1 MLLHNDEQSL
11 IFVDQNDTTKVYN
24 FDLNA
29 GKIVDQFRLNKGQS
43 VIQLATEFKNAQTT
57 AS

>member
-1 MLLHNDEQSL
+1 MLLHNEEQSL
-11 IFVDQNDTTKVYN
+11 LFVDQNDTTKVCN

-29 GKIVDQFRLNKGQS
+29 GKIVDEFRLNKGQS
-43 VIQLATEFKNAQTT
+43 VLQLANEFKNSQTT

>member
-1 MLLHNDEQSL
+1 LL
-11 IFVDQNDTTKVYN
+11 FVDQNDATKVCN

-29 GKIVDQFRLNKGQS
+29 GKIVDEFRLGKGQS
-43 VIQLATEFKNAQTT
+43 VLQLANEFKNAQNT